1 MFCFMIFAKLSG
13 LLNDSTSI
21 DLKPAWRE
29 ELLKAKSASEEQGAK
44 WKPRATPLNFLQ
56 MVTTKDPR
64 PKLARVVI
72 DLKPAGR
79 EELRKAKSS
88 SATPRGTGDGE
99 GREDHNEA
107 LLKERV
113 RHLRV
118 PSPPPKVVSACNITL
133 ARAWIVRGG
142 LTGSTG

>member
-1 MFCFMIFAKLSG
+1 MVIEEAASKHP
-13 LLNDSTSI
+13 ST
-21 DLKPAWRE
+21 LKIVGFE
-29 ELLKAKSASEEQGAK
+29 EDQGAK

-72 DLKPAGR
+72 DLKPAWR
-79 EELRKAKSS
+79 EELLKATSA